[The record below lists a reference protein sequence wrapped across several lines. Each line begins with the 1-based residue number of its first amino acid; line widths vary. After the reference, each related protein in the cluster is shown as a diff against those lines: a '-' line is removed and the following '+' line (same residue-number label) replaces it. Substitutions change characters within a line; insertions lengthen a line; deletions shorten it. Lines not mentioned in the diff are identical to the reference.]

1 MPVADW
7 CEYSIWLSDFIYK
20 SIALFIYKMQS
31 ECMSSNMEQ
40 SRFDKASCRFLSCSS
55 KEKVSSLQKACI
67 FDSIDLVLCF
77 LMNKIQWQ

>member
-31 ECMSSNMEQ
+31 ECMSSTMEQ

-55 KEKVSSLQKACI
+55 KE
-67 FDSIDLVLCF
+67 
-77 LMNKIQWQ
+77 